1 VCGLPTTT
9 RFAALQHLTF
19 PALFPVALLLASCA
33 VQTGRPACQ
42 ARRLEVSNAAALPVE
57 QLYYGAPGA
66 WGEDLLGGAGMAAGE
81 ARPVVLPG
89 VAGFT
94 LRAVWTDGH
103 AIELRGLD
111 PCRNTRIVMAE
122 SVIRAD

>member
-1 VCGLPTTT
+1 VRLPDHSPVSALPHHPLPALSL
-9 RFAALQHLTF
+9 AAL
-19 PALFPVALLLASCA
+19 LAACA

-42 ARRLEVSNAAALPVE
+42 PRRVEAANVAARPVE

-66 WGEDLLGGAGMAAGE
+66 WGEDLLGGVEMAPGT

-89 VAGFT
+89 VGGYT
-94 LRAVWTDGH
+94 LRAVWTDGR

-111 PCRNTRIVMAE
+111 PCRNSRIVMAE
-122 SVIRAD
+122 GGIRAD

>member
-1 VCGLPTTT
+1 MCGLPTTA
-9 RFAALQHLTF
+9 RFPALQHPPF
-19 PALFPVALLLASCA
+19 PALLPAALLLAACA

-42 ARRLEVSNAAALPVE
+42 SHRLEAANTAALPVE

-89 VAGFT
+89 IAGLT
-94 LRAVWTDGH
+94 LRAVWADGR
-103 AIELRGLD
+103 AIELQGLD
-111 PCRNTRIVMAE
+111 PCRNARIVMAE
-122 SVIRAD
+122 SGIRAD